1 MDTKMASAE
10 KNPSEMRKLSIEIQ
24 KSTNDKY
31 LEASRGILSPEQVEQ
46 YKNYLLKKSEESE
59 SMMKM
64 SEYLNE

>member
-1 MDTKMASAE
+1 
-10 KNPSEMRKLSIEIQ
+10 MRKLSIEIQ